1 MIEMKVIKS
10 YSLDLQTVQMIEN
23 NTNGGVN
30 SRSKLVDDAV
40 KWYISGNVKELVDN
54 NEALMEAV
62 KRANQVIDAPKPDP
76 KPWWK
81 QILGF

>member
-1 MIEMKVIKS
+1 MKVIKS

-23 NTNGGVN
+23 NTNGGIN
-30 SRSKLVDDAV
+30 SRSKLVNDAV
-40 KWYISGNVKELVDN
+40 KWYVSGNVKELVDN

-62 KRANQVIDAPKPDP
+62 KRANQAIDAPKPKS

-81 QILGF
+81 LILGL

>member
-1 MIEMKVIKS
+1 MKVIKS

-30 SRSKLVDDAV
+30 SRSKLVNDAI
-40 KWYISGNVKELVDN
+40 KWYVSGNVKELVDN
-54 NEALMEAV
+54 NEALVEAV
-62 KRANQVIDAPKPDP
+62 KRANQAINAPKPVS

-81 QILGF
+81 LILGF

>member
-1 MIEMKVIKS
+1 MKVIKS

-30 SRSKLVDDAV
+30 SRSKLVDDAI

-62 KRANQVIDAPKPDP
+62 KRANQAIDAPKQNS

-81 QILGF
+81 LILGL

>member
-1 MIEMKVIKS
+1 MKVIKS
-10 YSLDLQTVQMIEN
+10 YSLDLQTVQMIER

-40 KWYISGNVKELVDN
+40 KWYVSGNIKELVDN

-62 KRANQVIDAPKPDP
+62 KRANQAINTPKPSS

-81 QILGF
+81 LILGL

>member
-1 MIEMKVIKS
+1 MKVIKS

-23 NTNGGVN
+23 NTNSGVN

-40 KWYISGNVKELVDN
+40 KWYVSGNVKELVDN

-62 KRANQVIDAPKPDP
+62 KRANQAIDGPKPDP